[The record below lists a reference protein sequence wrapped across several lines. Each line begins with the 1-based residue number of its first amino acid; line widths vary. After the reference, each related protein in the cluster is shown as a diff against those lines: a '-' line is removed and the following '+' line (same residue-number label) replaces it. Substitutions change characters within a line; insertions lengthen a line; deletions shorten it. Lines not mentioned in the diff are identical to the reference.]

1 LSHIDCSQNG
11 FIGTDSILQ
20 TIDVHISIPI
30 AKSRSSKSDTSDSDT
45 MNKLKSALTDLF
57 PSDNGDHAG
66 NLCRFSSDQLTMG
79 LAFWQASNCN
89 WGHPL
94 LSGGRE
100 SCNNRFISEND
111 NFSVYQ
117 SSSVFVEIPLSS
129 RVTTKLGYQRFRCHL
144 EDVQSFI
151 VLETFDVARS
161 SVTESPQLLEFSA
174 SSGKFLP
181 GTLSRRLHRV
191 KQPCAIRL
199 SSNNAQVNKV
209 DHSPCSVLAQLNGRG
224 VPIADLASLHWEI
237 CQVLKE
243 KQPFHLRP
251 SLLRRID
258 NAKIL
263 GISFSRAR
271 VECTKCFEF
280 LTTSHS
286 EEKTL
291 TCPSGC
297 SSLHAAVKWES
308 SVLIDDGTGQSKVYA
323 EREAALLLL
332 GSSLDVAAVEEGAWM
347 CQDGVFFQ
355 PSLPLSSYLQRCIKD
370 ASIKARR
377 EHVQRM
383 SSSKDKRRRKGQ
395 QVSMYSF
402 LDPMAKAEYALHHH
416 CRQWYQTHGHLQI
429 DLFCRCKPLSTDATT
444 VNQTEIQVAKAIDGY
459 GLDFGPVQTFT
470 LPPLKLILEDV
481 CLASDDKQDE
491 RLSWDMLR
499 YLKRS

>member
-1 LSHIDCSQNG
+1 
-11 FIGTDSILQ
+11 
-20 TIDVHISIPI
+20 
-30 AKSRSSKSDTSDSDT
+30 
-45 MNKLKSALTDLF
+45 
-57 PSDNGDHAG
+57 
-66 NLCRFSSDQLTMG
+66 
-79 LAFWQASNCN
+79 
-89 WGHPL
+89 
-94 LSGGRE
+94 
-100 SCNNRFISEND
+100 
-111 NFSVYQ
+111 
-117 SSSVFVEIPLSS
+117 
-129 RVTTKLGYQRFRCHL
+129 
-144 EDVQSFI
+144 
-151 VLETFDVARS
+151 
-161 SVTESPQLLEFSA
+161 
-174 SSGKFLP
+174 
-181 GTLSRRLHRV
+181 
-191 KQPCAIRL
+191 
-199 SSNNAQVNKV
+199 
-209 DHSPCSVLAQLNGRG
+209 
-224 VPIADLASLHWEI
+224 
-237 CQVLKE
+237 
-243 KQPFHLRP
+243 
-251 SLLRRID
+251 
-258 NAKIL
+258 
-263 GISFSRAR
+263 
-271 VECTKCFEF
+271 
-280 LTTSHS
+280 
-286 EEKTL
+286 
-291 TCPSGC
+291 
-297 SSLHAAVKWES
+297 VKWES